1 MFTNIVD
8 FFSEILTINW
18 KLFIIRVYQKLKEND
33 ILIKAMGMVY
43 ITLLSIVPFFIFL
56 FYIFTLFDFF
66 GRIDKISSQIQNIIL
81 ENLAAGTGESVID
94 YLEKYIYS
102 ADVEQ
107 LGAVSFFSLILL
119 IVFMLARVE
128 ITFNQIWMVK
138 EHRDIFK
145 RFISFW
151 TFITLGTFILTLLLS
166 ISLIFSEKYLGFWLN
181 DSEADNSM
189 VFNFI
194 MFSSNFL
201 IFIFAYY
208 IIPNTEVEASSAVFA
223 GTVSGILFILSKN
236 LYEIYTKYFT
246 AYSYQRQIYGSLSV
260 IPFFLVWLYLV
271 WLIILTGAV
280 ISNVFQ
286 YRSNLNYLTQNRNLK
301 EDFQVLIPAAII
313 ITLSKNFYKNNREGV
328 GVSLREFMQ
337 KINFSPEIIEENLEM
352 LQKTGYIVKSKDDRY
367 FLSGPIDKINLY
379 KLNSSRYISYDINI
393 ENIFLEP
400 EMKKIYQI
408 YKNGVEETLKKV
420 ELKSIL

>member
-1 MFTNIVD
+1 MFANIAD
-8 FFSEILTINW
+8 FFSEILNINW

-43 ITLLSIVPFFIFL
+43 ITLLSVVPFFIFL

-81 ENLAAGTGESVID
+81 KNLAAGTGQSVIN

-107 LGAVSFFSLILL
+107 LGALSFFSLILL

-128 ITFNQIWMVK
+128 VTFNQIWMVS

-181 DSEADNSM
+181 DSEPGSSM
-189 VFNFI
+189 VFNLI

-236 LYEIYTKYFT
+236 LYGIYTKNLT
-246 AYSYQRQIYGSLSV
+246 AYSFQRQIYGSLSV

-280 ISNVFQ
+280 ISHVFQ
-286 YRSNLNYLTQNRNLK
+286 YRSNLKYLTQNRNLK
-301 EDFQVLIPAAII
+301 EDFQVLIPAAVI
-313 ITLSKNFYKNNREGV
+313 ITLSKKFESEDKKGI
-328 GVSLREFMQ
+328 SLREFMQ
-337 KINFSPEIIEENLEM
+337 KINFPPEIIEKNLEM
-352 LQKTGYIVKSKDDRY
+352 LQTDGYVVKSKSDRY
-367 FLSGPIDKINLY
+367 FLSTPIDKINLY
-379 KLNSSRYISYDINI
+379 KLSSFKHIISDFDI

-400 EMKKIYQI
+400 EMEKIYEL
-408 YKNGVEETLKKV
+408 YKNGLEESLKKV
-420 ELKSIL
+420 ELKDVL

>member
-1 MFTNIVD
+1 MFTNIAD
-8 FFSEILTINW
+8 FFSEILHINW

-43 ITLLSIVPFFIFL
+43 ITLLSVIPFFIFL

-81 ENLAAGTGESVID
+81 ENLAAGTGQSVLN
-94 YLEKYIYS
+94 YLERYIYS

-128 ITFNQIWMVK
+128 VTFNQIWMVK
-138 EHRDIFK
+138 EHRDVFK

-166 ISLIFSEKYLGFWLN
+166 SSLIFSEKYLGFWLN
-181 DSEADNSM
+181 NSKLSGSL
-189 VFNFI
+189 VFNII

-236 LYEIYTKYFT
+236 LYGFYTKYFT
-246 AYSYQRQIYGSLSV
+246 AYSFERQIYGSLSV

-280 ISNVFQ
+280 ISYVFQ
-286 YRSNLNYLTQNRNLK
+286 YRSNLNYLTQKRNITQDF
-301 EDFQVLIPAAII
+301 EDLIPAAII
-313 ITLSKNFYKNNREGV
+313 ITLSKKFKSEDKE
-328 GVSLREFMQ
+328 GVSLREFMK
-337 KINFSPEIIEENLEM
+337 KINFPPEIIEENLEM
-352 LQKTGYIVKSKDDRY
+352 LQKTGYVVKSKSDRY
-367 FLSGPIDKINLY
+367 FLSSPLDKINLY
-379 KLNSSRYISYDINI
+379 KLNSSKHIISDFDI

-400 EMKKIYQI
+400 EMEKIYEL
-408 YKNGVEETLKKV
+408 YKNGLEQSLKKI
-420 ELKSIL
+420 ELKDIL